1 MQYGIIE
8 GVVTYNSDA
17 VDPSNPTAL
26 EQQDVLDFV
35 ASEKAAEQA
44 ADTARL
50 AKRPKRSEIN
60 GLKAKADNDNSNA
73 ETKAT
78 VKLLIEMMDNM
89 IAVQGFDVDEDE

>member
-1 MQYGIIE
+1 MRIHEDKNGNRLELTDEEYVAQGF
-8 GVVTYNSDA
+8 VLPDPNAPDPDA
-17 VDPSNPTAL
+17 
-26 EQQDVLDFV
+26 E
-35 ASEKAAEQA
+35 
-44 ADTARL
+44 RL